1 MYMRRKD
8 GVVML
13 WSLKKREWTKSAAFN
28 NQGTPGL
35 FGMLVVARVTIKHKV
50 YGTESCIIEKV

>member
-1 MYMRRKD
+1 
-8 GVVML
+8 ML

-35 FGMLVVARVTIKHKV
+35 FGMLVVARVIIKHKS
-50 YGTESCIIEKV
+50 YDNKGEGY